1 MEFIKSNNTYVV
13 RLEKGEEVLA
23 SLKKLCED
31 NGIKAGEVTG
41 IGATDYVKVGLFN
54 VGTKEYASTIIN
66 EPMEITSLMGNIS
79 TKDGENYLHLH
90 INVATA
96 DMMVHGGHLNECRI
110 SATCEIYVN
119 VFDQTVERRFD
130 NEIGLNLYKF

>member
-79 TKDGENYLHLH
+79 TKDGEIRFSLIFKILSVRPK
-90 INVATA
+90 INILS
-96 DMMVHGGHLNECRI
+96 GSLNKI
-110 SATCEIYVN
+110 SSAISTSSS
-119 VFDQTVERRFD
+119 
-130 NEIGLNLYKF
+130 KK